1 MVNYKPYQDSGHYA
15 IDMPVDSW
23 GSRRVETLLLLGAC
37 SIVVYD
43 IWLAAPVILAGL
55 Q

>member
-1 MVNYKPYQDSGHYA
+1 MGNYKPYQDLGHYA
-15 IDMPVDSW
+15 VDMAIDSS
-23 GSRRVETLLLLGAC
+23 GSRRVETFLLLGAC

-43 IWLAAPVILAGL
+43 LWLAAPVILSVL